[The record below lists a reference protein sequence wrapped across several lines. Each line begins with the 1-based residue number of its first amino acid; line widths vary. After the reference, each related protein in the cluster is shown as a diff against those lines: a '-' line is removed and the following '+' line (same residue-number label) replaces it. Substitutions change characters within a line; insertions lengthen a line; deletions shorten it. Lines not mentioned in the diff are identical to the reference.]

1 MGDYTMSDIS
11 CNESAGI
18 VPVSYIDVVGLENV
32 KEMFQAYGI
41 DSQDEKLEQIPSD
54 SNRTCIVTT
63 RICGSGRCAT
73 GIGVVEGQEGQSVGD
88 IIGDAR
94 KEAEQDALTHFGR
107 LPRRNMS
114 QPSSQNR
121 AVAYSHGSDRISDR
135 QKGLICKLARKLEQ
149 GSGEDFAREMWD
161 KPLDELTRKEASTTI
176 DKLTQIEKDEY

>member
-1 MGDYTMSDIS
+1 MNDIS
-11 CNESAGI
+11 SNESASV

-63 RICGSGRCAT
+63 RICGYGRCVT

-94 KEAEQDALTHFGR
+94 KEAEQDALTHFER
-107 LPRRNMS
+107 LPRRSMHQ
-114 QPSSQNR
+114 QPYQR
-121 AVAYSHGSDRISDR
+121 LEAYSSGNGMISDR

-161 KPLDELTRKEASTTI
+161 KPLNELTRKEASTTI